1 MKRVLIVL
9 TSHATLGD
17 RGQPTGYY
25 LCEVAQ
31 PYLVFEE
38 EAGYQVELASTKG
51 GEPSVIENS
60 VNLNDPYNKRFLER
74 ADILSALRGTSR
86 LADLRAS
93 SYQAIFFAG
102 SHGAMWD
109 FPRDPALIDIASDIY
124 EQGGVVSAVCHG
136 AAALVNIRLEDGRF
150 RVEGQKVTSFT
161 NEEEQDARTAHI
173 VPLSLEDRLIDRGAR
188 FTHAGKLQ
196 RHVVTSGYLITGQN
210 PASAMGTAEA
220 VVALLKTGNQ
230 VISA

>member
-17 RGQPTGYY
+17 TGQPTGYY

-31 PYLVFEE
+31 PFFVFEK
-38 EAGYQVELASTKG
+38 AGYQVELASIKG
-51 GEPSVIENS
+51 GEPSVIDAGK
-60 VNLNDPYNKRFLER
+60 LNAPNNKRFLER
-74 ADILSALRGTSR
+74 ADVRSALRGTSR
-86 LADLRAS
+86 LADLRAA

-102 SHGAMWD
+102 GHGAMWD
-109 FPRDPALIDIASDIY
+109 FPRDPALIDISADIY
-124 EQGGVVSAVCHG
+124 EQGGFVSAVGHG

-150 RVEGQKVTSFT
+150 LVEGQKVTSFT

-173 VPLSLEDRLIDRGAR
+173 VPFSLEDRLIDRGAR
-188 FTHAGKLQ
+188 FTRAGKLQ
-196 RHVVTSGYLITGQN
+196 RHVVTSGHLITGQN
-210 PASAMGTAEA
+210 PASAIGTAEA

>member
-17 RGQPTGYY
+17 TGQPTGYY

-31 PYLVFEE
+31 PFFVFEK
-38 EAGYQVELASTKG
+38 AGYQVELASIKG
-51 GEPSVIENS
+51 GEPSVIETS
-60 VNLNDPYNKRFLER
+60 VKLNAPNNKRFLER
-74 ADILSALRGTSR
+74 ADVRSALRGTSR
-86 LADLRAS
+86 LADLRAA

-102 SHGAMWD
+102 GHGAMWD
-109 FPRDPALIDIASDIY
+109 FPRDPALIDISADIY
-124 EQGGVVSAVCHG
+124 EQGGFVSAVGHG

-150 RVEGQKVTSFT
+150 LVEGQKVTSFT

-173 VPLSLEDRLIDRGAR
+173 VPFSLEDRLIDRGPR
-188 FTHAGKLQ
+188 FPRAGKLQ
-196 RHVVTSGYLITGQN
+196 RHVVTSGHLITGQN
-210 PASAMGTAEA
+210 PASAIGTAEA

>member
-74 ADILSALRGTSR
+74 ADILSALRGT
-86 LADLRAS
+86 
-93 SYQAIFFAG
+93 
-102 SHGAMWD
+102 
-109 FPRDPALIDIASDIY
+109 IASDIY

-196 RHVVTSGYLITGQN
+196 RHVVTSGCLITGQN